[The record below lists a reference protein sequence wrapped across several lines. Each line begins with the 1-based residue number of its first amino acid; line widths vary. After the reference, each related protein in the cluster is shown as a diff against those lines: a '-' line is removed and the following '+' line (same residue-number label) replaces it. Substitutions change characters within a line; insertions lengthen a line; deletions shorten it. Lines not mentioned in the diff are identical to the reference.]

1 MGSVVAVQRRDK
13 DVLRPPAELVQ
24 EDTRSDLPMSSARA
38 YQQRYKQPVVTRS
51 VRARSNA
58 DGRAVL
64 SKKDGNTSNTDGR
77 DVSERGRDVSQRG
90 RLAYV
95 MEEGGISLPTTM
107 KEARSLQQR
116 DVNAGSARDFLDG
129 LKAGNARFRTGTDQ
143 LPNLSLSQRREL
155 IDGRAPKV
163 MVIGCA
169 DSRVPIEIVFDQG
182 LGVFVSHSDIG
193 AGTVDF
199 ALNHLGIKLVVVMGH
214 QGCGADRA
222 ALSRV
227 PTELG
232 EPLKLNKVLLD
243 LDYCAETLNN
253 DATAHD
259 REAAIAN
266 PLAQVKKM
274 VAEQNIAEKVAA
286 GDVLVVAAFYEIT
299 SGIVDFIELPSLS
312 ATHL

>member
-182 LGVFVSHSDIG
+182 LGDVFVCRNAGNQCGDTV
-193 AGTVDF
+193 AGTVDY
-199 ALNHLGIKLVVVMGH
+199 ALNHLGIKLVVVMGVRS
-214 QGCGADRA
+214 CS
-222 ALSRV
+222 L
-227 PTELG
+227 TCL
-232 EPLKLNKVLLD
+232 
-243 LDYCAETLNN
+243 
-253 DATAHD
+253 
-259 REAAIAN
+259 
-266 PLAQVKKM
+266 
-274 VAEQNIAEKVAA
+274 
-286 GDVLVVAAFYEIT
+286 
-299 SGIVDFIELPSLS
+299 LPSV
-312 ATHL
+312 